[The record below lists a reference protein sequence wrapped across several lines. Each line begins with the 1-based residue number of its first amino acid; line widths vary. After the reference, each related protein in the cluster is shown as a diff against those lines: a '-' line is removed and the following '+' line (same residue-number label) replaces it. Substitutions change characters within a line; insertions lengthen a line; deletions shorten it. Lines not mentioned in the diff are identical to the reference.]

1 MVECIFAKLCCID
14 GVLGDASVFIPIEK
28 ETIYSRLKEK
38 NFNKYGNEILY
49 NGYTGT
55 QIETEIFIGPTFYF
69 RLKHM
74 VAEKI
79 NSRGIGKVMG
89 LTRQPTE
96 GRRKGGGLRI
106 GEMERDT
113 VLSHG
118 ISNFI
123 KESMME
129 RSDKFSWCICK
140 RCGTLVAFNIKENIN
155 LCRNCNND
163 DVAVIQTPYAF
174 KLFIQELETMGIQP
188 RLNTEFIDMPIEQ
201 AELVRNANAGGD
213 GGADDGARADRA
225 GGADGVNAGDDDAGA
240 ADDSDIDDALFNL
253 EIDNFATKNT
263 IVDEK
268 TWKDTYDN
276 NFVKMKG
283 GMYDE
288 EEEEEEQEGGNS
300 DEDEEEEEAEGGNS
314 DEDDETTEEE
324 QEGGNSDVEE
334 EEEEEEE
341 ETTSKEGSVSDGSV
355 SSNSEGSGVSEGE
368 EIWNDE
374 EATGDAKE
382 TGAASDIKELYI
394 EM

>member
-1 MVECIFAKLCCID
+1 
-14 GVLGDASVFIPIEK
+14 
-28 ETIYSRLKEK
+28 
-38 NFNKYGNEILY
+38 
-49 NGYTGT
+49 
-55 QIETEIFIGPTFYF
+55 
-69 RLKHM
+69 M

-79 NSRGIGKVMG
+79 NSRGVGKVMG

-140 RCGTLVAFNIKENIN
+140 RCGTLVSYNIKENIN
-155 LCRNCNND
+155 MCKNCNND

-188 RLNTEFIDMPIEQ
+188 RLNTEFIDMPIDQ
-201 AELVRNANAGGD
+201 AELVRSSNAIIDRDSGEDAGGGNNSD
-213 GGADDGARADRA
+213 
-225 GGADGVNAGDDDAGA
+225 NE
-240 ADDSDIDDALFNL
+240 DIDTTNINDIDNDNDNDNYNDIDYTLFNSQ
-253 EIDNFATKNT
+253 IDNFATKNT

-276 NFVKMKG
+276 LMNKVKG
-283 GMYDE
+283 GMYEEEQDE
-288 EEEEEEQEGGNS
+288 EEQDEEEQDEEEQDEEEQEEEEQE
-300 DEDEEEEEAEGGNS
+300 
-314 DEDDETTEEE
+314 EEE
-324 QEGGNSDVEE
+324 QEEEEQDEQDEQEEEKDEQEE
-334 EEEEEEE
+334 EEQEEDEEDE
-341 ETTSKEGSVSDGSV
+341 AIQEGGDYYEDEQDDDEFEGGSC
-355 SSNSEGSGVSEGE
+355 SE
-368 EIWNDE
+368 EIWNDKE
-374 EATGDAKE
+374 DDTVQDKIIKGGDNDK
-382 TGAASDIKELYI
+382 SDIKELYI